1 MSPAWQTDSLPLS
14 HLGSP
19 LTYIVQSLRKERVD
33 IQFKDKEEST
43 SRRHFYAWKGEQAR
57 KEEGNGKHL
66 SDQEK
71 LPNMV
76 QVHKIIN

>member
-1 MSPAWQTDSLPLS
+1 MAGRFFTTEPPGKPSYLNST
-14 HLGSP
+14 
-19 LTYIVQSLRKERVD
+19 IFKERVD
-33 IQFKDKEEST
+33 IQFKDKEESK
-43 SRRHFYAWKGEQAR
+43 SRRHFYARKGEQAR